1 MLTSVGNWAA
11 NITTKRRLETVPIA
25 LSTAITASI
34 KGRVMCLAAII
45 VVAAVSAFTTGA
57 RADGSWCAMY
67 GTGGTNC
74 GLYSFEQCQ
83 ASVSGVGGFCGQN
96 PFHGT
101 ANGSRRYRRR

>member
-1 MLTSVGNWAA
+1 MLISVGNWAA

-34 KGRVMCLAAII
+34 KGHVMCLAAII

-74 GLYSFEQCQ
+74 GLYSLSGAMPTSSA
-83 ASVSGVGGFCGQN
+83 ASVRNTSGF
-96 PFHGT
+96 PPMTT
-101 ANGSRRYRRR
+101 AIE